1 VQHPFSV
8 AVSVAEIHTMRYL
21 TPVLLVALLM
31 MSPLARAAERVEEPG
46 SFPRPSPNPITWE
59 LKFKHSMPKR
69 IVVDVP
75 GGAPQAFWYM
85 TYTVTNNTGQERSFL
100 PFFEMLTDDGKVI
113 RSDRNIP
120 RQVFDTIKARE
131 KNKLLQPFT
140 QIGGEIRLGEDEA
153 KDGVAIWKEPMPEMG
168 TFSIFLTGLSGEAA
182 RLKDAEGKDVRDADG
197 QPIILR
203 KTLQLNYYVRGDEVY
218 PGLDEVNSKSEAWVM
233 R

>member
-1 VQHPFSV
+1 
-8 AVSVAEIHTMRYL
+8 MRYPTSVL
-21 TPVLLVALLM
+21 FLSLLVLA
-31 MSPLARAAERVEEPG
+31 PLARAADEAPG
-46 SFPRPSPNPITWE
+46 SFPRPSPYPITWE

-85 TYTVTNNTGQERSFL
+85 TYTVTNNTGQERTFL
-100 PFFEMLTDDGKVI
+100 PVFEMLTDDGKVI

-120 RQVFDTIKARE
+120 YKVFTDIKARE
-131 KNKLLQPFT
+131 KSKFLEHFT

-182 RLKDAEGKDVRDADG
+182 RLHDAQGKDVKDADG

-203 KTLQLNYYVRGDEVY
+203 KTLQLTYFVRGDEVY
-218 PGLDEVNSKSEAWVM
+218 PGLDEVNRKSEQWVM